1 MKKTLLLLLAALSIA
16 GCKDDGRTYVGEHN
30 YYTMEQSKVRKSGSA
45 TYQQRDFPRY
55 FIHRAKEWPREDL
68 NDASSYDLPRVQFTW
83 ANLSDD
89 QGYGPD
95 PMYDEYEGRVKVWS
109 MKTDGTDLRLVTDL
123 PYLGK
128 ASSNRYKTSRSP
140 NNRYVALNSGPD
152 IHLFDLK
159 EQKLIDLPHRLAG
172 IPGFLWA
179 EDSSYVYYRT
189 GKVGRVV
196 YKWDIAK
203 GEAEKTDLY
212 ISDTG
217 FIKDGKRYQV
227 NDYAALV
234 YDANTNKKEKI
245 VYWDKEL
252 ATNKS
257 KAHYKAISPEGDIVW
272 AANRDYHNVFVVD
285 LEKGKQI
292 ERDGAMQYAI
302 GLNNRFSLTNYNAML
317 MSVQNNQTKKAWS
330 WSPLGYSRTI
340 DPAIVYNLSAN
351 QGNWFKEAN

>member
-16 GCKDDGRTYVGEHN
+16 GCKDDDRTYVGEHN
-30 YYTMEQSKVRKSGSA
+30 YYTMEQSEIRKADFA
-45 TYQQRDFPRY
+45 TFQQRDFPRY

-83 ANLSDD
+83 ANLSSVP
-89 QGYGPD
+89 GYEPD
-95 PMYDEYEGRVKVWS
+95 PMYNEYEGRVKVWS

-128 ASSNRYKTSRSP
+128 ASSTRYKTSRSP

-159 EQKLIDLPHRLAG
+159 EQNLIDLPHRLAG

-189 GKVGRVV
+189 GKAGRVV

-203 GEAEKTDLY
+203 GEAEKTDLH
-212 ISDTG
+212 ITDTG
-217 FIKDGKRYQV
+217 MIKDGKRYKV
-227 NDYAALV
+227 TEVFTVV
-234 YDANTNKKEKI
+234 YDEKTGKKLQSARWGENLKPQDARAD
-245 VYWDKEL
+245 V
-252 ATNKS
+252 T
-257 KAHYKAISPEGDIVW
+257 AISPEDNVSWGANMSAGVFKMDVT
-272 AANRDYHNVFVVD
+272 ANREVPTSSP
-285 LEKGKQI
+285 
-292 ERDGAMQYAI
+292 MQFAI
-302 GLNNRFSLTNYNAML
+302 GLNSRFALVNKHMTRMRVLDSK
-317 MSVQNNQTKKAWS
+317 TKQAWD
-330 WSPLGYSRTI
+330 WVPIGYSRTL

-351 QGNWFKEAN
+351 HGNWFKEAE

>member
-1 MKKTLLLLLAALSIA
+1 MKKILLLLLAALSIA
-16 GCKDDGRTYVGEHN
+16 GCKDDGRTYIGEDN
-30 YYTMEQSKVRKSGSA
+30 YYTLEPSELFKSDFA

-83 ANLSDD
+83 ANLSNDS
-89 QGYGPD
+89 GYEPD
-95 PMYDEYEGRVKVWS
+95 PMYNEYEGRKKIWS

-123 PYLGK
+123 PWLGK
-128 ASSNRYKTSRSP
+128 DDSSVGKTSRSP
-140 NNRYVALNSGPD
+140 NNRYVAVGYGSFNK
-152 IHLFDLK
+152 LFDIK
-159 EQKLIDLPHRLAG
+159 TQQMIELPHKRKGPA
-172 IPGFLWA
+172 GFLWA

-189 GKVGRVV
+189 GMVGRVV
-196 YKWDIAK
+196 YKWDLAK

-234 YDANTNKKEKI
+234 YDAKTNKKEKI

-272 AANRDYHNVFVVD
+272 AANRNYHNVFVVD
-285 LEKGKQI
+285 LANGKQI

-317 MSVQNNQTKKAWS
+317 MSVQNNLTKQAWS
-330 WSPLGYSRTI
+330 WSPLGYSRTR

-351 QGNWFKEAN
+351 QGNWFKEGE

>member
-1 MKKTLLLLLAALSIA
+1 MKKILLLLLAAVSIA
-16 GCKDDGRTYVGEHN
+16 GCKDDGRTYIGEHN
-30 YYTMEQSKVRKSGSA
+30 YYTMEPSEIFKSDFA

-128 ASSNRYKTSRSP
+128 ASSTRYKTSRSP

-217 FIKDGKRYQV
+217 FIKNGKRYQV

>member
-1 MKKTLLLLLAALSIA
+1 MKKILLFAALSIA

-30 YYTMEQSKVRKSGSA
+30 YYTMEQSEIRKADFA
-45 TYQQRDFPRY
+45 TFQQRDFPRY

-83 ANLSDD
+83 ANLSND
-89 QGYGPD
+89 QGYGPV

-128 ASSNRYKTSRSP
+128 ASSTRYKTSRSP

-152 IHLFDLK
+152 IHLYDLK

-172 IPGFLWA
+172 IPGFLWS

-203 GEAEKTDLY
+203 GEAEKTDLH
-212 ISDTG
+212 ITDTG
-217 FIKDGKRYQV
+217 MIKDGKRYKV
-227 NDYAALV
+227 TEVFTVV
-234 YDANTNKKEKI
+234 YDEKTGEKLQSARWGENLKPQDARAD
-245 VYWDKEL
+245 V
-252 ATNKS
+252 T
-257 KAHYKAISPEGDIVW
+257 AISPEGDVSW
-272 AANRDYHNVFVVD
+272 GANMSAGVFKMDVTANREVPTSSP
-285 LEKGKQI
+285 
-292 ERDGAMQYAI
+292 MQFAI
-302 GLNNRFSLTNYNAML
+302 GLNSRFALVNKHMTRMRVLDSK
-317 MSVQNNQTKKAWS
+317 TKQAWD
-330 WSPLGYSRTI
+330 WDPLAYSRTL

>member
-1 MKKTLLLLLAALSIA
+1 MKKILLLLLTTLSIA

-83 ANLSDD
+83 ANLSND

-95 PMYDEYEGRVKVWS
+95 PMYNEYEGRTKIWS

-123 PYLGK
+123 PRLGDGDITVD
-128 ASSNRYKTSRSP
+128 KTSRSP
-140 NNRYVALNSGPD
+140 NNRYVAVGFGLTNY
-152 IHLFDLK
+152 LFDIK
-159 EQKLIDLPHRLAG
+159 TQKMIKLPHNIEG
-172 IPGFLWA
+172 PSGFLWA

-203 GEAEKTDLY
+203 CEAEKTDLQ
-212 ISDTG
+212 IFGTG
-217 FIKDGKRYQV
+217 FIKGGLIYEVGDVGAGIIDEKTHELVKLVQWGKKLPV
-227 NDYAALV
+227 NKA
-234 YDANTNKKEKI
+234 
-245 VYWDKEL
+245 
-252 ATNKS
+252 
-257 KAHYKAISPEGDIVW
+257 KAHYTAISPEGDIVW
-272 AANRDYHNVFVVD
+272 AANRNYHNVFVVD
-285 LEKGKQI
+285 LANGQQI

-317 MSVQNNQTKKAWS
+317 MSVQNNQTKQAWS

-351 QGNWFKEAN
+351 QGNWFKEEN